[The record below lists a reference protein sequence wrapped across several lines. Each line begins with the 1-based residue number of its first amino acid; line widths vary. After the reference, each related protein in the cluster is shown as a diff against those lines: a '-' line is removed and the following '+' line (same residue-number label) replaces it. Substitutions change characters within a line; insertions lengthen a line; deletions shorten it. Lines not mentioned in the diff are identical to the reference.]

1 MKKRMVLLSMALGA
15 LLLAGGCG
23 TDAVS
28 SGSSQSSS
36 AGTSSSSS
44 AAPAAAAVEKSS
56 SLAPD
61 VRLKGLDGQAR
72 MLSDLYKD
80 KPLYV
85 NFWASWCP
93 PCVKELPHI
102 ESLYQKYG
110 DRVAFAAVSV
120 DEHSEDAQALAQ
132 KSGLTLPVYTGNNAE
147 LSRNYGLDAIPV
159 SLLIGK
165 DGKILAKTVG
175 GMTEK
180 QLEAFLQPALK

>member
-1 MKKRMVLLSMALGA
+1 MRKISL
-15 LLLAGGCG
+15 LLLAILLCCSIVQ
-23 TDAVS
+23 AKS
-28 SGSSQSSS
+28 LSS
-36 AGTSSSSS
+36 APDENLVGLNAADTSI
-44 AAPAAAAVEKSS
+44 AA
-56 SLAPD
+56 LH
-61 VRLKGLDGQAR
+61 DG
-72 MLSDLYKD
+72 
-80 KPLYV
+80 KPLYL

>member
-1 MKKRMVLLSMALGA
+1 MKKRMVLISMALGT

-28 SGSSQSSS
+28 SGSSQSSA
-36 AGTSSSSS
+36 AGASSSP
-44 AAPAAAAVEKSS
+44 AATQAAAVEKSS

-61 VRLKGLDGQAR
+61 VRLKGLDGQER

-102 ESLYQKYG
+102 EGLYQKYG